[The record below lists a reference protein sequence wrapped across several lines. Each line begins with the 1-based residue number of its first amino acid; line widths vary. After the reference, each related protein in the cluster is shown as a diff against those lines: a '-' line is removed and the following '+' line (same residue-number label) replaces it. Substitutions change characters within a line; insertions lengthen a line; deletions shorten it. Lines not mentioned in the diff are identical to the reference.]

1 MRKERHRRSQ
11 NKMDSNEEYLD
22 QLLKSLTE
30 GNSSG
35 TAGDADSLDQDDG
48 LEDLLNQFSDD
59 TDHVPEDL
67 FSGLLGDSDNSSA
80 EPVDLVQ
87 GSAPTDESVLLSD
100 ILQNVTAAP
109 DSQEQDVTAASDSQE
124 QDLTAAPD
132 SREQDLTA
140 APDSREQDLTA
151 APDFQEQDLMA
162 GDGTQE
168 PDLVAEDS
176 LWDQE
181 MAVENDSQ
189 EPGMTAGDVL
199 RESEKTEDFSEVI
212 QSAEDRDMQAFS
224 SEETEQ
230 PVFEIPATDD
240 FSADEVFASE
250 PEPTSA
256 DDLDDDLGS
265 LLESLGAGGDQDAQ
279 EISELL
285 DKADNDEP
293 ISNMVDSL
301 MQGLNE
307 EVFPEVG
314 YSGDDFLGEDA
325 IDALLGSQETE
336 ENTDKKKKEKKKK
349 EKKPRRGKKK
359 KELEELAAD
368 LDNEDSS
375 QDIGDITLDEPSEGE
390 KKQGFWGKLLNALTQ
405 EEEEEEDPSDLV
417 SDENGEILK
426 QLDKE
431 KKQSKGK
438 KKKKGKDK
446 KAAEAE
452 EDEDFDDVAEAKQ
465 KKKKEKK
472 PKKEKQP
479 APVEEPIPGK
489 KLSLKKVLP
498 LVAVFLVLCLAFV
511 MISHL
516 YINHVNKQEAE
527 NAYYAE
533 DYLECYSLFYGQDL
547 NESQEVMFHRSEL
560 VLQMERMKGNYRR
573 LVMEG
578 KELEAL
584 DYLVQCICR
593 REDCYLRGQ
602 EWNSLDVV
610 EEAYGGMMGLL
621 TANYGLTEEQ
631 AKEIAALKKDKD
643 YTIALLQVLNGF
655 ASADEE
661 EQPVSYEDLL
671 PEEEED
677 TASSFIDTLG

>member
-35 TAGDADSLDQDDG
+35 TAGDADGLDQDDG

-100 ILQNVTAAP
+100 ILQDVTAAP
-109 DSQEQDVTAASDSQE
+109 TPQEQNMTAGNG
-124 QDLTAAPD
+124 P
-132 SREQDLTA
+132 
-140 APDSREQDLTA
+140 
-151 APDFQEQDLMA
+151 QEQDLMA

-168 PDLVAEDS
+168 PDIVVEDS

-181 MAVENDSQ
+181 MTVENDSQ
-189 EPGMTAGDVL
+189 EPALTAGDVL

-212 QSAEDRDMQAFS
+212 QSTEDRDMQESS

-240 FSADEVFASE
+240 FGADEVFASE

-405 EEEEEEDPSDLV
+405 EEEEEDPSDLV

-446 KAAEAE
+446 KAAEAD

-472 PKKEKQP
+472 TKKEKQP

-498 LVAVFLVLCLAFV
+498 LVAVFLVLCFAFV

-655 ASADEE
+655 SSADEE